1 MGLMEAW
8 MGLQKLRWDLQ
19 RLGWGLSR
27 LLRGPQEARMGI
39 QETWMG
45 HQETWMGPQEAWMGS
60 PLDILRKNALS
71 IPDIQRICKH
81 VWRKVTPDTLS
92 TCMPPCSAVWSS
104 ASRLRAAVSKL
115 M

>member
-81 VWRKVTPDTLS
+81 VWREVTRL
-92 TCMPPCSAVWSS
+92 PPCSAVSSS
-104 ASRLRAAVSKL
+104 ASRLRAAVSNINVK
-115 M
+115 